1 MSKNLVLTPALNNK
15 PLLRITQDPSR
26 TYDFKLQIINADN
39 ESSASHSNNIHEWL
53 SEHSSATDEYD
64 QIGVFN
70 QPCEA
75 KAETI
80 ERWLH
85 TSAELNTSILQPAVS
100 IESESEDLITRS
112 HKSFFCRWTNHANT
126 NIAVYKSKKLIEIL
140 PMLKN
145 FKFIH
150 SEQQPNIQLWKELIG
165 GVMILDAFPIK
176 TGQAAST
183 SQGKD
188 EKDEINDQVL
198 NIMKGLSKSQDNI
211 CGISQTGRF
220 MHLGEAQFAEAICTD
235 ALNIGLNAV
244 RAVNLFGTQ
253 IQADAIYQEY
263 CNNIARNLQLLDHI
277 PQEHPPQE
285 LLDLL
290 TEKSISASL
299 IKI

>member
-1 MSKNLVLTPALNNK
+1 
-15 PLLRITQDPSR
+15 
-26 TYDFKLQIINADN
+26 
-39 ESSASHSNNIHEWL
+39 
-53 SEHSSATDEYD
+53 
-64 QIGVFN
+64 
-70 QPCEA
+70 
-75 KAETI
+75 
-80 ERWLH
+80 
-85 TSAELNTSILQPAVS
+85 
-100 IESESEDLITRS
+100 
-112 HKSFFCRWTNHANT
+112 
-126 NIAVYKSKKLIEIL
+126 
-140 PMLKN
+140 
-145 FKFIH
+145 
-150 SEQQPNIQLWKELIG
+150 
-165 GVMILDAFPIK
+165 MILDAFPIQ

-198 NIMKGLSKSQDNI
+198 NIMKGLSKSQDNL

-244 RAVNLFGTQ
+244 SAVNLFGTQ
-253 IQADAIYQEY
+253 IQADAIYQKY
-263 CNNIARNLQLLDHI
+263 CNNIAKNLQLLDHI